1 MEKLLDIFTQNKLD
15 IAAIENLL
23 ELKVNGITDGMTPF
37 QINHFVL
44 NKQEFPTPYAQFLQA
59 RHEIYARINT
69 FIDLYFQ
76 HRECL
81 VKIQLAE
88 GRMEKIENEETYPK
102 LKRARLDLQDIE
114 IEKNGLRMTS
124 IRTQAENKIREMQVF
139 YETYKE
145 HRHFETD
152 PPEEIQAAEEE
163 YWKIKSGYYP
173 ELRARYGLTPA
184 GFIMLPHE
192 NGGINKLIELMLEG
206 DNNTNAKTIHTNR
219 T

>member
-1 MEKLLDIFTQNKLD
+1 MEKLLDIFNQNKLD
-15 IAAIENLL
+15 ITAIENLL
-23 ELKVNGITDGMTPF
+23 KLNVNGLTDGMSQF

-59 RHEIYARINT
+59 RHEIYLRINT

-81 VKIQLAE
+81 AKVQLAE
-88 GRMEKIENEETYPK
+88 GRMEKIKNEETYPK
-102 LKRARLDLQDIE
+102 LKRAKLELQEIE
-114 IEKNGLRMTS
+114 IEKNGLRLAS
-124 IRTQAENKIREMQVF
+124 IQTQAEDKVREMQVF
-139 YETYKE
+139 YEKYKE

-173 ELRARYGLTPA
+173 ELRDRYGLTPA
-184 GFIMLPHE
+184 GFLELPHE
-192 NGGINKLIELMLEG
+192 NGGVNKLIELMLEG
-206 DNNTNAKTIHTNR
+206 GNTNAKTIHTNR

>member
-1 MEKLLDIFTQNKLD
+1 MKKLLDIFNKNKLD
-15 IAAIENLL
+15 IAVIEDLL
-23 ELKVNGITDGMTPF
+23 ELKVNGITDGMTLF

-59 RHEIYARINT
+59 RHEIYGRINT

-102 LKRARLDLQDIE
+102 LKRARLELQEIE
-114 IEKNGLRMTS
+114 IEKNGLRMAS
-124 IRTQAENKIREMQVF
+124 IQTQAEDKVREMQVF

-173 ELRARYGLTPA
+173 ELRDRYGLTPS

-192 NGGINKLIELMLEG
+192 KGGIDKLIELTG
-206 DNNTNAKTIHTNR
+206 GNTNAKTIHTNR